1 MMDVKDLK
9 QIADRGMTVEQVEK
23 QLEELKNGFPFL
35 KIQAAATVDNGILRI
50 DDEHRDFF
58 IEKWEDYKDA
68 GHKITKFVPA
78 SGAASRM
85 FKNLFA
91 FIGADYD
98 VPTTD
103 FEKAFFAGLERF
115 AFYVS
120 LSEKCK
126 ENTGKT
132 AKELVADGNYKEVVS
147 ELLEPKGL
155 NYGNLPKGLLQFYNY
170 PEGPRTPMEE
180 HLVEAALYASSN
192 GEANI
197 HFTVS
202 HEHLEL
208 FKEMVKEKLP
218 MYEKRFGIKYNVSF
232 SEQKPST
239 DTIASNLDNTPFRKA
254 DGSLL
259 FRPGG
264 HGALIENL
272 NDIDSDVVFIK
283 NIDNVVPDSFKEDT
297 VVNKQMLAGVL
308 VDTQKKVFEYLQV
321 LDSGRYNHDKLT
333 DIIRFVQRTLCCRRT
348 DIKDLEDAELVAYL
362 KKKLNRPIRVCGVV
376 KNTGEAG
383 GGPFLAYN
391 QDGTVSAQIL
401 ESSQIDKNNAEYV
414 KMFTQGTHFNPVD
427 LVCAFK
433 DYMGNKFN
441 LPDYVDKSTGFVS
454 SKSKDGKELKALEKP
469 GLWNGAMSDWNTVC
483 VEVPL
488 STFNPVKTVNDL
500 LKKS

>member
-50 DDEHRDFF
+50 DDVHRDFF

-115 AFYVS
+115 AFYVA
-120 LSEKCK
+120 LSDKCK

-232 SEQKPST
+232 SEQKLST
-239 DTIASNLDNTPFRKA
+239 DTIASNIDNTPFRKA

-308 VDTQKKVFEYLQV
+308 VDTQKRVFEYLQV

-333 DIIRFVQRTLCCRRT
+333 DIIRFVQRVLCCRCT

>member
-50 DDEHRDFF
+50 DDVHRDFF

-115 AFYVS
+115 AFYVA

-239 DTIASNLDNTPFRKA
+239 DTIASNIDNTPFRKA

-308 VDTQKKVFEYLQV
+308 VDTQKRVFEYLQV

-333 DIIRFVQRTLCCRRT
+333 DIIRFVQRVLCCRCT

-414 KMFTQGTHFNPVD
+414 KMFTHGTHFNPVD